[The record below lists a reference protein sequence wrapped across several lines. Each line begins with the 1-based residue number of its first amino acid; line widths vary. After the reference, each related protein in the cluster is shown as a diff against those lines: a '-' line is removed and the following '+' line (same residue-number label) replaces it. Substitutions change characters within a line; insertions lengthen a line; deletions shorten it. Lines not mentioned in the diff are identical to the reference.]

1 MNIEEAMVEY
11 LLNYSGL
18 KALIDDK
25 IYPEEIPQKTKLPAV
40 FWIKVSDNK
49 DHFLDGQC
57 KTERPVY
64 QFTAQANSKG
74 AVKPVTEQIKKA
86 LCDYQG
92 ILYGVEVQKI
102 ELQNEF
108 SSMEKNA
115 DGTIRVF
122 YEDLE
127 FKVTFVKE

>member
-108 SSMEKNA
+108 SSMGKNA

>member
-1 MNIEEAMVEY
+1 MNIEEALVKR
-11 LLNYSGL
+11 LLDYPGL
-18 KALIDDK
+18 KALINNK
-25 IYPEEIPQKTKLPAV
+25 IYPEEIPQGTTLPAV

-57 KTERPVY
+57 KTERPIY

-74 AVKPVTEQIKKA
+74 DVKPVAEQIKAA

-92 ILYGVEVQKI
+92 DLYGIEVQKI

-108 SSMEKNA
+108 SSMEKSS
-115 DGTIRVF
+115 DGTIRIF

-127 FKVTFVKE
+127 FEITFVKE

>member
-1 MNIEEAMVEY
+1 MNIEEAFTAY
-11 LLNYSGL
+11 LLNHPGL
-18 KALIDDK
+18 KSLINK
-25 IYPEEIPQKTKLPAV
+25 KFYPEEIPQRTVLPAV

-57 KTERPVY
+57 KTERPIY

-74 AVKPVTEQIKKA
+74 AVKPVAEQIKKA

-92 ILYGVEVQKI
+92 DLYGIEVQKI
-102 ELQNEF
+102 ELQNEL
-108 SSMEKNA
+108 SSMEKSN
-115 DGTIRVF
+115 DGTVKVY

-127 FKVTFVKE
+127 FEITFVKE

>member
-1 MNIEEAMVEY
+1 MNIEEAMVEH
-11 LLNYSGL
+11 LLNYPGL
-18 KALIDDK
+18 KALINDK

-57 KTERPVY
+57 KTERPIY

-74 AVKPVTEQIKKA
+74 AVKPVAEQIKKA

-92 ILYGVEVQKI
+92 ILHGVEVQKI

-108 SSMEKNA
+108 SSMEKNG
-115 DGTIRVF
+115 DGTVRIF

-127 FKVTFVKE
+127 FEITFVKE